1 MRLYRD
7 LPCLHRQDDRAD
19 GFHWLEAFPASG
31 LGTLPIFWSPSLIRF
46 DQGISG
52 HSWHGVFAPC
62 CISCSQASIMMLKL
76 PAASSLP
83 LKHNPIAIK
92 DKDSGSQCVYCWKRM
107 ARHEREVGPGSRSR
121 HVASSHRSRCREWMG
136 TDLCDPC
143 HDKDIGT
150 EALASSCTPMILTH
164 VGDRNPCAHT
174 SYIIIPWC
182 MRYRKQ
188 ASDV

>member
-52 HSWHGVFAPC
+52 HSWHGAFAPC

-83 LKHNPIAIK
+83 LKHHPIAPIAIK

-107 ARHEREVGPGSRSR
+107 ARHEREVGPGSRR
-121 HVASSHRSRCREWMG
+121 HVASSHRNRCREWMG

-143 HDKDIGT
+143 HDKDIG
-150 EALASSCTPMILTH
+150 
-164 VGDRNPCAHT
+164 
-174 SYIIIPWC
+174 
-182 MRYRKQ
+182 
-188 ASDV
+188 